1 MDYYLIETGSLFRVV
16 PIRVGFNESSSCDNF
31 LINRKKWTGI
41 MIEKER
47 IAELHSYEILD
58 TDEEFAFD
66 DLTEFASKVLDAPYV
81 LINLI
86 DEKRQWAKSAAGLP
100 REAAE
105 CERSDSLCNL
115 AIQKNIPLIIP
126 DTQADNRY
134 SSVGCVCNPPNV
146 RFYAG
151 MPIINENGYAL
162 GTVCVVD
169 FEPREFPYDKVEL
182 LKSIARQVVAQF
194 ELKKK
199 INESTRTQRE
209 LEQAL
214 DAANRAKRTSEQF
227 LRNIF
232 PKSIANEWLSSNSVA
247 AKYHDGVT
255 IGFTDFV
262 GFTKNSEIIEPAELV
277 NTLNSYFTVF
287 DEICSTLGIEKLKTV
302 GDSYMFA
309 VGLPERNRYHAVLA
323 SLAALLFKKSVSELN
338 VTRSHQGQDPWMMR
352 IGLNSGA
359 AMAGVVGKSKFVY
372 DIWGDTV
379 NLASRFEQ
387 AGQGNKIN
395 ISDSTYYSVR
405 DFFECEDRG
414 EIELKNKNPMNAFWL
429 NRLKPEYS
437 GDENGF
443 MGNKKLFSILCF
455 GGG

>member
-1 MDYYLIETGSLFRVV
+1 MRQAD
-16 PIRVGFNESSSCDNF
+16 
-31 LINRKKWTGI
+31 I

-58 TDEEFAFD
+58 TDEEFSFD
-66 DLTEFASKVLDAPYV
+66 DLTEFASKVLEVPYV
-81 LINLI
+81 FINLI
-86 DEKRQWAKSAAGLP
+86 DENRQWAKSAAGIA

-105 CERSDSLCNL
+105 CDRNDSLCNL
-115 AIQKNIPLIIP
+115 AIQKNVPLIIP
-126 DTQADNRY
+126 DAQADDRF
-134 SSVGCVCNPPNV
+134 SDVGCVCNPPNV

-169 FEPREFPYDKVEL
+169 FEPREFSYDKVEL

-199 INESTRTQRE
+199 INESVRTQGE
-209 LEQAL
+209 LKQAL
-214 DAANRAKRTSEQF
+214 DTANRAKRTSEQF

-232 PKSIANEWLSSNSVA
+232 PKSIANEWLSSNNVA

-262 GFTKNSEIIEPAELV
+262 NFTRNSEIIEPAELV
-277 NTLNSYFTVF
+277 NTLNSYFTMF

-309 VGLPERNRYHAVLA
+309 VGLPERNRHHGVMAA
-323 SLAALLFKKSVSELN
+323 LAALLFKKSVSELN
-338 VTRSHQGQDPWMMR
+338 ITRSEQGQGPWMMR
-352 IGLNSGA
+352 VGLNSGA
-359 AMAGVVGKSKFVY
+359 AMAGVVGKNKFVY

-387 AGQGNKIN
+387 AGQEDKIN
-395 ISDSTYYSVR
+395 ISESTYYAVR
-405 DFFECEDRG
+405 DYFECEERG
-414 EIELKNKNPMNAFWL
+414 KIELKNKNPVNAFWL

-437 GDENGF
+437 EDEHGF
-443 MGNKKLFSILCF
+443 MANNKLFAILGF
-455 GGG
+455 SAS